1 MAVSVRGLCFVITLF
16 LGSFFGSIFMLGPVL
31 PLMLLSP
38 AWYRW
43 ITDRIVATWL
53 TLPVALLEIV
63 FGVKVVI
70 TGDGFVP
77 GERSVIIMNHRTRL
91 DWMFLWCC
99 LLRYSYL
106 RLEKICLKAALK
118 AVPGFGWAM
127 QVACFIFIKR
137 RWEED
142 RRHMENMLEYFCDI
156 REPVQLLLFPE
167 GTDLTDNTKARSD
180 DFAVKNGLPKFEY
193 VLHPRTTGF
202 TFIVDTL
209 RKGDNLDA
217 VHDITVA
224 YPKNIPQTE
233 RHLILGQFPREIH
246 FHVRRYEA
254 SSLPTSPSKLQAWT
268 QERWAE
274 KEVRLRDFYA
284 AEPRGFD
291 REGVCRV
298 PPCKT
303 ELRVALIQAASLF
316 YWSFFI
322 ALSFAGLW
330 FWIPLRLYFLGM
342 IGVYFGQQKLI
353 GGLELLELACH
364 RYWKSVSRD
373 KKIKVVDENGK
384 KE

>member
-1 MAVSVRGLCFVITLF
+1 MLTILLSLLLIFCF
-16 LGSFFGSIFMLGPVL
+16 S
-31 PLMLLSP
+31 LSP
-38 AWYRW
+38 ADY
-43 ITDRIVATWL
+43 
-53 TLPVALLEIV
+53 
-63 FGVKVVI
+63 
-70 TGDGFVP
+70 
-77 GERSVIIMNHRTRL
+77 TR
-91 DWMFLWCC
+91 
-99 LLRYSYL
+99 
-106 RLEKICLKAALK
+106 
-118 AVPGFGWAM
+118 
-127 QVACFIFIKR
+127 
-137 RWEED
+137 
-142 RRHMENMLEYFCDI
+142 
-156 REPVQLLLFPE
+156 
-167 GTDLTDNTKARSD
+167 ARSD
-180 DFAVKNGLPKFEY
+180 EFAEKNGLPKFEY

-254 SSLPTSPSKLQAWT
+254 STLPTSPSALQAWT

-274 KEVRLRDFYA
+274 KEVRLRDFYT

-291 REGVCRV
+291 REGMCHV

-303 ELRVALIQAASLF
+303 ELRVALIKAASLF
-316 YWSFFI
+316 YWSSFI

-330 FWIPLRLYFLGM
+330 LWAPLRLYFLVM
-342 IGVYFGQQKLI
+342 MGVYFGQQKLI

-364 RYWKSVSRD
+364 RYWKSVTGD
-373 KKIKVVDENGK
+373 EKEKVVDGK